1 MAVEPLRTI
10 NEDLLQEI
18 TRRLV
23 ELFQPEQVILF
34 GSYVWGTPTADSDVD
49 VMVIVTQ
56 SDLSDYER
64 AVLGH
69 RCLSGLNIAKDVIVK
84 TRAEFDFLRDVRASL
99 EYKIARQ
106 GKVLYDR
113 RQSSTRAGLAHQ
125 SGPGF
130 GARSGSECPAFAG
143 HRDLSL
149 SASSGESRQ
158 RLSGFL

>member
-64 AVLGH
+64 AVL
-69 RCLSGLNIAKDVIVK
+69 
-84 TRAEFDFLRDVRASL
+84 
-99 EYKIARQ
+99 
-106 GKVLYDR
+106 VLC
-113 RQSSTRAGLAHQ
+113 QA
-125 SGPGF
+125 
-130 GARSGSECPAFAG
+130 
-143 HRDLSL
+143 
-149 SASSGESRQ
+149 
-158 RLSGFL
+158 

>member
-84 TRAEFDFLRDVRASL
+84 TSGRVRFLTRCTCFFGIQNR
-99 EYKIARQ
+99 
-106 GKVLYDR
+106 
-113 RQSSTRAGLAHQ
+113 SSRK
-125 SGPGF
+125 GPV
-130 GARSGSECPAFAG
+130 
-143 HRDLSL
+143 
-149 SASSGESRQ
+149 
-158 RLSGFL
+158 